1 MEAVATAVGSTQP
14 ITKFLGEPLVGK
26 HQASECVSFFLI
38 TYFLKVFTEFVTM
51 VLLLF
56 MFWIFGHDACETL
69 VPQSEDQTHTAC
81 TGR

>member
-1 MEAVATAVGSTQP
+1 MD
-14 ITKFLGEPLVGK
+14 
-26 HQASECVSFFLI
+26 H
-38 TYFLKVFTEFVTM
+38 FLKVFTEFVTM

>member
-38 TYFLKVFTEFVTM
+38 TYFLKVFTEFVTI
-51 VLLLF
+51 LLLF
-56 MFWIFGHDACETL
+56 YVLGF
-69 VPQSEDQTHTAC
+69 
-81 TGR
+81 